1 VESVN
6 WKSYGVQQNKN
17 ELPNAPMVILIHVAS
32 TNIPY
37 TSESKEAI
45 AGIPEIVEEVRLA
58 LQEVGRKLKAYLDK
72 GLRVTVNA
80 DNPGISR
87 TDFTNELH
95 RGARM
100 TPGGLSVWDILLLI
114 RNGFKAA
121 FSRRPLRQKLLRRAE
136 SEILALIREGL
147 PS

>member
-1 VESVN
+1 MRGFIS
-6 WKSYGVQQNKN
+6 SIRSGAAAT
-17 ELPNAPMVILIHVAS
+17 ELRAKCDTPMYLTPLTPLTALRSSMTFSFSGTSPLAPY
-32 TNIPY
+32 P
-37 TSESKEAI
+37 
-45 AGIPEIVEEVRLA
+45 
-58 LQEVGRKLKAYLDK
+58 LKAYLDK